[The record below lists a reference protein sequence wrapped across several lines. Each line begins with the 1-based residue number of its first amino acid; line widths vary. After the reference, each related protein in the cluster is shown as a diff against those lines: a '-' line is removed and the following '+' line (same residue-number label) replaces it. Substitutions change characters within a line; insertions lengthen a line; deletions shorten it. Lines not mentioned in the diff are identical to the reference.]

1 MKIVEGNYS
10 LTFGEFLVA
19 KRKEREMPA
28 RELADALGISPVYIV
43 YGRSG
48 LVDLAKKCKITCI

>member
-1 MKIVEGNYS
+1 
-10 LTFGEFLVA
+10 
-19 KRKEREMPA
+19 MPA

-48 LVDLAKKCKITCI
+48 LVNLAKKCKLAFMPQSGDFTLNALI

>member
-1 MKIVEGNYS
+1 MEGNYS

-28 RELADALGISPVYIV
+28 RELADALGISPVYMCDIEKNRKYTV
-43 YGRSG
+43 EYGG
-48 LVDLAKKCKITCI
+48 